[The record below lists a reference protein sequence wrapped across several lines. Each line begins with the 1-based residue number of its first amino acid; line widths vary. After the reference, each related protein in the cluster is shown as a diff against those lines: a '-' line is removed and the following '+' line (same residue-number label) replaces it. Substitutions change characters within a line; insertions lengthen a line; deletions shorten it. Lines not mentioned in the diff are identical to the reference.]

1 MSVPAQ
7 FQPSISGAPMVSDP
21 ATVPLGTAAWL
32 NHSGSVLHPFREG
45 DLYLGKLPNGD
56 EVGFRDDRHA
66 LITAG
71 TRSGKGVSLIIPNL
85 VTWPGSL
92 VVIDPKGEN
101 AKVTAARRAQGSV
114 YCEGRGQKT
123 CILDPFAEV
132 LPGDGSS
139 DLQGAFN
146 PLDMLDPNKDE
157 SVDVAARIA
166 ESLIVS
172 ESSNDPIWENSAK
185 DALKGVILHVASWP
199 DFLPEERNLV
209 TVQRLLRE
217 GDQRARKLAML
228 AGDED
233 ISAMKALFDAMG
245 RNPAFSGVVAGT
257 GLQLYELTDSPRT
270 LAGVLQVVRVNLSF
284 LDSPGMKRLLV
295 RSTFKISDLKTLPG
309 GFSLF
314 LSLPQRFV
322 ETHCRWLRMMTE
334 LIIGEMEQIRHQP
347 ACGYPV
353 LMVLDEFPS
362 LKRMRVLESAAAQIA
377 GYGVKLIFVVQTL
390 AQLKEIYKDNWETF
404 ISNAGVKLFFCNDD
418 QFTRKYVSELIG
430 DAEVTRVARTL
441 SQTKG
446 ASWNENASLTVGGSA
461 GQSTS
466 DKGWSQSSGSSWS
479 GAISRGQGGSESD
492 TAGLNESV
500 HKRALVTPDEVGRMF
515 GDRDKPASL
524 ALISGYQPLRLLR
537 APYFAGLRW
546 AGTFDAHPDHN
557 PPMPKAR
564 LKEMRARAEAEK
576 RDAARWAEEARQR
589 AAQAAEEKKREAAL
603 LRQRRD
609 AEMSANRRR
618 RDAELH
624 HKRRWVRR
632 GGILVDF
639 MMAVVGWGLK
649 LSVILLV
656 CLFLFP
662 VVMSWIRPY

>member
-1 MSVPAQ
+1 MSVPAH
-7 FQPSISGAPMVSDP
+7 FQPSVSGAPMVTDP

-32 NHSGSVLHPFREG
+32 THSGSVLHPFREG

-85 VTWPGSL
+85 VAWPGSL

-101 AKVTAARRAQGSV
+101 AKVTAARRARGSP

-123 CILDPFAEV
+123 TILDPFAEV
-132 LPGDGSS
+132 LPDDGSS

-146 PLDMLDPNKDE
+146 PLDMLDADKDE
-157 SVDVAARIA
+157 SVDIAARIA

-172 ESSNDPIWENSAK
+172 ESSNDPIWDNSAK

-209 TVQRLLRE
+209 TVQRLLRV
-217 GDQRARKLAML
+217 GDQRARKIAIL
-228 AGDED
+228 AGDERV
-233 ISAMKALFDAMG
+233 SAMQALFDAMG
-245 RNPAFSGVVAGT
+245 RNPAFSGVVMGI
-257 GLQLYELTDSPRT
+257 GLQLAELAESPRT
-270 LAGVLQVVRVNLSF
+270 LAGVLQVVRINLGF
-284 LDSPGMKRLLV
+284 MDSPGIRRVLS
-295 RSTFKISDLKTLPG
+295 RSTFAISDLKTTPG

-314 LSLPQRFV
+314 LSLPQRFMD
-322 ETHCRWLRMMTE
+322 THYRWLRMMTE

-390 AQLKEIYKDNWETF
+390 AQLKEIYADNWETF

-418 QFTRKYVSELIG
+418 HFSRKYVSDLIG

-446 ASWNENASLTVGGSA
+446 TSWNESASLTVGGST
-461 GQSTS
+461 GQSMS
-466 DKGWSQSSGSSWS
+466 DKGWSQSNGSSWS
-479 GAISRGQGGSESD
+479 AAGSRGQGGSQSQ
-492 TAGLNESV
+492 TAGFNESV

-515 GDRDKPASL
+515 GDRDKPTAL
-524 ALISGYQPLRLLR
+524 ALISGYQPLFLVRP
-537 APYFAGLRW
+537 PYFAGLRW
-546 AGTFDAHPDHN
+546 AGTFDAHPDHK
-557 PPMPKAR
+557 PPMLKAR

-576 RDAARWAEEARQR
+576 REAARRAEEARQR
-589 AAQAAEEKKREAAL
+589 AAQAAEERKREAAL
-603 LRQRRD
+603 LRQMRD
-609 AEMSANRRR
+609 AEMAANRRR
-618 RDAELH
+618 REAEWRH
-624 HKRRWVRR
+624 QRRWTQRA
-632 GGILVDF
+632 GKAVDF
-639 MMAVVGWGLK
+639 VFAVAGRGLK
-649 LSVILLV
+649 IA
-656 CLFLFP
+656 LFLLAVLIVFP
-662 VVMSWIRPY
+662 VVMSWIRP

>member
-1 MSVPAQ
+1 MSVPAR
-7 FQPSISGAPMVSDP
+7 FQPSVSGAPMVTDP

-32 NHSGSVLHPFREG
+32 THSGSVLHPFREG

-85 VTWPGSL
+85 VAWPGSL

-101 AKVTAARRAQGSV
+101 AKVTAARRAQGSA

-132 LPGDGSS
+132 LPGEGSS

-146 PLDMLDPNKDE
+146 PLDMLDADKDE
-157 SVDVAARIA
+157 SVDIAARIA

-257 GLQLYELTDSPRT
+257 GLQLYELADSPRT

-314 LSLPQRFV
+314 LSLPQRFI

-334 LIIGEMEQIRHQP
+334 LIIGEMEQIRQQP

-418 QFTRKYVSELIG
+418 HFTRKYVSELIG

-461 GQSTS
+461 GQSMS

-479 GAISRGQGGSESD
+479 GAISRGHGGSESD
-492 TAGLNESV
+492 TAGLNESI

-537 APYFAGLRW
+537 TPYFLGLRW
-546 AGTFDAHPDHN
+546 AGTFDAHPDHK
-557 PPMPKAR
+557 PPMLKAR

-576 RDAARWAEEARQR
+576 REAARRAEEARQR
-589 AAQAAEEKKREAAL
+589 AAQAAEERKREAAL
-603 LRQRRD
+603 SRQMRD
-609 AEMSANRRR
+609 AEIAANQRRYR
-618 RDAELH
+618 EGWH
-624 HKRRWVRR
+624 HKQRWARRA
-632 GGILVDF
+632 GKAVDF
-639 MMAVVGWGLK
+639 VCALAGWGLK
-649 LSVILLV
+649 IALFLLAFLLV
-656 CLFLFP
+656 FP
-662 VVMSWIRPY
+662 VVMSWIRP